1 MNAKH
6 ITLIS
11 IVSAVLLANYVAWPK
26 WTELKAA
33 KGRESSLNQRLMTA
47 QDFATSVES
56 LPQSGVVLN
65 TAPVALA
72 RFIESM
78 LQSQPRYGLMISQMS
93 PLNSRGA
100 GMLSIEQALET
111 DDISKRKI
119 IRVAIKGV
127 YASLNEWELFTQE
140 ELSPNKGIAIDGIKL
155 AGNNFEMQVSIFTGD

>member
-11 IVSAVLLANYVAWPK
+11 IVSAVLLANYVALPAWN
-26 WTELKAA
+26 ELKTS
-33 KGRESSLNQRLMTA
+33 KTRESSLNKRLMTA
-47 QDFATSVES
+47 QDFASAVES
-56 LPQSGVVLN
+56 LPQSSVELN
-65 TAPVALA
+65 AAPVALA

-78 LQSQPRYGLMISQMS
+78 LQAQPRYGLMISQMS

-111 DDISKRKI
+111 DDISQRKI

-127 YASLNEWELFTQE
+127 YASLKEWELFTQE
-140 ELSPNKGIAIDGIKL
+140 ALSTSKGIAIDQIKL